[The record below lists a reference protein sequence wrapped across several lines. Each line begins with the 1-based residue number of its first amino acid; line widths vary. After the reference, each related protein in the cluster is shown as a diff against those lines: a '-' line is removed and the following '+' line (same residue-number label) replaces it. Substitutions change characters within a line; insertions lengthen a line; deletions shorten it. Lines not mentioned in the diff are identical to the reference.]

1 MKLRGSAAV
10 ILSGFTLAVLPFV
23 LLMIL
28 AIAGLLQMRDD
39 MEKVIRQHHERTE
52 LTYVMRTTAR
62 ERTIT
67 LYQYISSSDPF
78 EKAAVRERHIALADE
93 FLQTREKMQRSSLGG
108 EEAAL
113 FREALQLL
121 KQSVQIQAELIEI
134 SENGTSPVALE
145 RFSTELVPLQNQ
157 IFDRFRHMLDIQ
169 NKTMNLAMD
178 KARSQGNL
186 ILLVLMVSGLA
197 AIALSFFNIRRSVLR
212 SRVIEDKLFAEK
224 ERAQVTLHSIT
235 DGVIT
240 SDLYGNVD
248 SINEAA
254 ERLIGWQREMV
265 VGKRLREVYTLYDA
279 LTGDALNC
287 IGCHELMGDPADKP
301 YYLIKGRNGRECI
314 IQDSVGPIYDR
325 EGDIIGA
332 VVVFRD
338 VSHAWRRAGQLSW
351 RASHDML
358 TGLANRAEF
367 ERQLEHLVRETH
379 LDGGQHALMFMDL
392 DRFKIVN
399 DSCGHAAGDE
409 LLRQVAGVIS
419 AMGRDT
425 DIVARVGG
433 DEFAVLVPD
442 CPMEQAIRLADD
454 IRRGVEAIRF
464 HWQGQTFEIGLSVG
478 LAEVA
483 NHSGDV
489 AAVLSHADD
498 ACSRA
503 KAQGRNRVL
512 VWCADDVGDVA
523 GQNWKAM
530 LTHALEHDGFELYF
544 QEIRSLA
551 DKGPSRY
558 IEILLRMN
566 DDNGGVMLPAVFLS
580 SAERYGFMAE
590 VDRWVLRNL
599 LTNWGASL
607 RQAWEASTR
616 QGSDFVCA
624 VNISVASLNE
634 EGFVHYVE
642 AMIEKVQMPPQAL
655 CFEIKEN
662 AVISH
667 FSRASSFIRRLSG
680 LGCRFAIDDA
690 CGMLSSFNGYK
701 NLSVDYIK
709 IDPAMVRESVN
720 NPINRATVEAMA
732 RIARLVGIRSV
743 AKGIETSEVLSVMKE
758 VDVDCVQGYALHVPE
773 AIEGLRL

>member
-1 MKLRGSAAV
+1 M
-10 ILSGFTLAVLPFV
+10 
-23 LLMIL
+23 
-28 AIAGLLQMRDD
+28 
-39 MEKVIRQHHERTE
+39 
-52 LTYVMRTTAR
+52 
-62 ERTIT
+62 
-67 LYQYISSSDPF
+67 
-78 EKAAVRERHIALADE
+78 
-93 FLQTREKMQRSSLGG
+93 
-108 EEAAL
+108 
-113 FREALQLL
+113 
-121 KQSVQIQAELIEI
+121 
-134 SENGTSPVALE
+134 
-145 RFSTELVPLQNQ
+145 
-157 IFDRFRHMLDIQ
+157 
-169 NKTMNLAMD
+169 
-178 KARSQGNL
+178 
-186 ILLVLMVSGLA
+186 
-197 AIALSFFNIRRSVLR
+197 
-212 SRVIEDKLFAEK
+212 
-224 ERAQVTLHSIT
+224 TLHSIT

-240 SDLYGNVD
+240 SDAYGNVD

-254 ERLIGWQREMV
+254 ERLIGWPREMV
-265 VGKRLREVYTLYDA
+265 IGKRLREVYTLYDV

-287 IGCHELMGDPADKP
+287 VGCHELMGDPADKP
-301 YYLIKGRNGRECI
+301 YYLLKGRNGRECI

-325 EGDIIGA
+325 EGDVIGA

-351 RASHDML
+351 HASHDML
-358 TGLANRAEF
+358 TGLVNRAEF
-367 ERQLEHLVRETH
+367 ERQLDRFIKEAH

-425 DIVARVGG
+425 DIVARMGG
-433 DEFAVLVPD
+433 DEFAVLVSD

-454 IRRGVEAIRF
+454 IRRGVEGIHF
-464 HWQGQTFEIGLSVG
+464 HWQGQTFDIGLSVG

-489 AAVLSHADD
+489 ATVLDHADS

-503 KAQGRNRVL
+503 KAQGRNRTL
-512 VWCADDVGDVA
+512 VWRADDVDDVA

-530 LTHALEHDGFELYF
+530 LTHALECDGFKLHF
-544 QEIRSLA
+544 QEIRPLA
-551 DKGPSRY
+551 DKEPSDRY

-566 DDNGGVMLPAVFLS
+566 NENGGVIFPAAFLS
-580 SAERYGFMAE
+580 SAERYGLMSE

-607 RQAWEASTR
+607 RQAWEVSTR

-634 EGFVHYVE
+634 EGFAHYVE
-642 AMIEKVQMPPQAL
+642 AMIEKVQLPPQVL
-655 CFEIKEN
+655 CFEINEN

-667 FSRASSFIRRLSG
+667 FSRASTFIRRLSG

-701 NLSVDYIK
+701 NLSIDYIK
-709 IDPAMVRESVN
+709 FDLAMVRESAN

-758 VDVDCVQGYALHVPE
+758 LNVDCVQGYALHVPE
-773 AIEGLRL
+773 SIEGLRL